1 MQIKNL
7 TWDDI
12 DRLTDDLAARLPRGS
27 RCWGVPR
34 GGSVVAALLRSRH
47 NTSITAHWSDATIA
61 VDDLIDSGR
70 TARWVRENCRLDL
83 EPLIIKQNA
92 DWIVFPWEGSELA
105 EDAENTVTR
114 MLQQIGENP
123 NRPRLQDTPRRVVQ
137 VWDAL
142 FSGYRQNAAALLPET
157 RLPPADLL
165 PETRLTPAAD
175 LLPETRIP
183 PAAADNGL
191 VTMPGLPYISACEKH
206 LLPLHGIAHISYL
219 PGPAAPNGNLPL
231 DLPQLVNLL
240 SRRLQ
245 RPQRLARQICAA
257 LTPHTRAAAVRL
269 DANLLCRMTLKGDA
283 QPSAVTK
290 HAFSGELSAP
300 ARQAQF
306 KANRPAPQ
314 PPCAD

>member
-123 NRPRLQDTPRRVVQ
+123 NRPQLQDTPRRVVQ

-157 RLPPADLL
+157 RIPAANALL
-165 PETRLTPAAD
+165 PETC
-175 LLPETRIP
+175 IP
-183 PAAADNGL
+183 PDAADNGL
-191 VTMPGLPYISACEKH
+191 VTMPGLPYLSVCEKH
-206 LLPLHGIAHISYL
+206 LLPFHGAAHISYL
-219 PGPAAPNGNLPL
+219 PGPAAPNGNIPV

-283 QPSAVTK
+283 QPSAITK
-290 HAFSGELSAP
+290 HAFSGELSDP

-306 KANRPAPQ
+306 KAALPAP
-314 PPCAD
+314 

>member
-123 NRPRLQDTPRRVVQ
+123 NRPQLQDTPRRVVQ
-137 VWDAL
+137 VWEAL
-142 FSGYRQNAAALLPET
+142 FSGYRQNAAA
-157 RLPPADLL
+157 A
-165 PETRLTPAAD
+165 

-183 PAAADNGL
+183 PGGAALLPETRIPPGGGGADNGL

-206 LLPLHGIAHISYL
+206 LLPFHGIAHISYL

-306 KANRPAPQ
+306 KANQPAPQ

>member
-123 NRPRLQDTPRRVVQ
+123 NRPQLQDTPRRVVQ

-142 FSGYRQNAAALLPET
+142 FSGYRQNAAA
-157 RLPPADLL
+157 A
-165 PETRLTPAAD
+165 

-183 PAAADNGL
+183 PAAALLPETRIPPAAAADNGL
-191 VTMPGLPYISACEKH
+191 VAMPGLPYISACEKH
-206 LLPLHGIAHISYL
+206 LLPFHGTAHISYL
-219 PGPAAPNGNLPL
+219 TGPTAPNGNLPV

-269 DANLLCRMTLKGDA
+269 DANLICRMTLKGEA

-300 ARQAQF
+300 ALQAQF
-306 KANRPAPQ
+306 KAALPAPQ